1 MKQTSIKNVPF
12 GSKQIVAVKKII
24 ESIRET
30 KYFRQAFTHTSYLNE
45 NSSEDLISYETLEF
59 LGDSVLN
66 FYTALFVYRSFPQYS
81 EGQMSKLKQLM
92 VQESTLAYLSK
103 EIGLGEYLQLG
114 TGERKNQGANKIS
127 ILADVFES
135 FVAALYLEKGGKTV

>member
-1 MKQTSIKNVPF
+1 MLMKPTSSESVLF
-12 GSKQIVAVKKII
+12 SSKRITAVKKII

-30 KYFRQAFTHTSYLNE
+30 KHFCQAFTHTSYLNE

-59 LGDSVLN
+59 LGDSILN
-66 FYTALFVYRSFPQYS
+66 FYTALFIYRSFSHYS

-103 EIGLGEYLQLG
+103 EIGLG
-114 TGERKNQGANKIS
+114 
-127 ILADVFES
+127 
-135 FVAALYLEKGGKTV
+135 